1 MKREFRVYNNTL
13 NTFTLTTPK
22 KKETHEMLRQKWSK
36 SMFVA
41 LGNVA
46 TAFLAIATT
55 YFVHH
60 CENNNNNNNNNQR
73 GSVVTKNFCPSF
85 ITSKSISDNFYCGE
99 NGKFCRRSRRN
110 EFDDDAE
117 EEDAD
122 APNLFNACV
131 HARAKVESQIFG
143 QTEST
148 DILLDA
154 ICDKFREIER
164 YESEEEDLGERRE
177 EGVEEE
183 RQTPLVMSIHGSPGV
198 GKSHFHRALA
208 RAVYGANRRRRRKNG
223 GGAKAYGEMLASVAR
238 NVVTGGV
245 RGSYY
250 ASERKKKTCPGEL
263 CPAYKILF
271 GAEYVEKDRERQKRM
286 IVSNL
291 RAHLRR
297 YPESVVVIEEYDK
310 LPCEV
315 RSVLRQL
322 FDSGR
327 VMQSTPSSSSSFS
340 SSKTRRRKKR
350 GGAFSRL
357 WRRGS
362 EEEEDSARSN
372 GGDEDDED
380 EDGNDTFEDYD
391 VYGEKREVLGNKA
404 IFILEANAGFVHIH
418 GAAEADRKRRL
429 SKVGDVDKNKNKN
442 YLKSERERHHV
453 ELSRALK
460 NAMFTKWEK
469 EHCEDFHDTVKV
481 LSSIEYFVPF
491 QPLDEDALKQIANA
505 HLEYRSNYLIENE
518 FISSMLTTLSSSS
531 SSRESPTSSVASL
544 PQMDAIKRRVN
555 VTLSWDDRLLSFLA
569 RESEFEGEFA
579 IEGGKEVKS
588 TLSRTVTRAIR
599 RALLPPSTTTNEE
612 KNGGG
617 KTIIHSSFARYEK
630 IRDFILEDSKKKFA
644 SGDKAG
650 SKTKGEEG
658 KEAEDALLQINVR
671 LAVVDDDDE
680 DAMQKNPETKDSN
693 SQRRRSVVASIFL
706 IDN

>member
-1 MKREFRVYNNTL
+1 M
-13 NTFTLTTPK
+13 
-22 KKETHEMLRQKWSK
+22 
-36 SMFVA
+36 
-41 LGNVA
+41 
-46 TAFLAIATT
+46 
-55 YFVHH
+55 
-60 CENNNNNNNNNQR
+60 
-73 GSVVTKNFCPSF
+73 
-85 ITSKSISDNFYCGE
+85 
-99 NGKFCRRSRRN
+99 
-110 EFDDDAE
+110 
-117 EEDAD
+117 
-122 APNLFNACV
+122 
-131 HARAKVESQIFG
+131 
-143 QTEST
+143 
-148 DILLDA
+148 
-154 ICDKFREIER
+154 
-164 YESEEEDLGERRE
+164 
-177 EGVEEE
+177 
-183 RQTPLVMSIHGSPGV
+183 
-198 GKSHFHRALA
+198 
-208 RAVYGANRRRRRKNG
+208 
-223 GGAKAYGEMLASVAR
+223 
-238 NVVTGGV
+238 
-245 RGSYY
+245 
-250 ASERKKKTCPGEL
+250 
-263 CPAYKILF
+263 
-271 GAEYVEKDRERQKRM
+271 EKDRERQKRM

-350 GGAFSRL
+350 GGAFSRW